1 MNNLDKIKDFVK
13 RESLKDLSKECCGL
27 ILERESGTA
36 IIPCENVSPNPG
48 EHFIISPLDVM
59 EASKSG
65 KLIGFYHSHVVD
77 EEFKLSK
84 YDRLVSQKLMLN
96 SVIYSVTNDSFIDY
110 EPNKH
115 KPDYINRPFIIGL
128 YDCFTL
134 AQDYY
139 KHKLNIHIPD
149 PIESVQK
156 IYRTKEKGEPCPT
169 LLEPYYNKWDFSDPE
184 EFNNIVKLRYDP
196 LSFHKITHKIKNK
209 FWIKEHF
216 LANRFEEVKDTK
228 AGDILL
234 INISVYGREATFP
247 SHCAIF
253 AQNNEIMHH
262 PLNAVSRRAVYGKI
276 YKDLTACIL
285 RHKDMT

>member
-1 MNNLDKIKDFVK
+1 MNNLNETKEFVK
-13 RESLKDLSKECCGL
+13 MEALKDPSRECCGL
-27 ILERESGTA
+27 ILEKESGTVA
-36 IIPCENVSPNPG
+36 IPCENVSPNP
-48 EHFIISPLDVM
+48 EAHFIISPLDVM
-59 EASKSG
+59 ELSKSG
-65 KLIGFYHSHVVD
+65 KLIGFYHSHVMD

-84 YDRLVSQKLMLN
+84 YDRLVSQRLMLD
-96 SVIYSVTNDSFIDY
+96 SVIYSVTNDRFIHHK
-110 EPNKH
+110 PNKH

-134 AQDYY
+134 TQDYY
-139 KHKLNIHIPD
+139 KYELNIHIPD

-156 IYRTKEKGEPCPT
+156 IYRTKEKGEACPT
-169 LLEPYYNKWDFSDPE
+169 LLKPYYDKWDFSDSE
-184 EFNNIVKLRYDP
+184 EFDNIVKLRYDP
-196 LSFHKITHKIKNK
+196 LSFHKITRKIKNK

-216 LANRFEEVKDTK
+216 LANRFKEVNDTK

-234 INISVYGREATFP
+234 INISVYGKEATFP

-262 PLNAVSRRAVYGKI
+262 PLNAMSRRAVYGKI

-285 RHKDMT
+285 RHKDMI

>member
-1 MNNLDKIKDFVK
+1 MNNLNETKEFVK
-13 RESLKDLSKECCGL
+13 IEALKDPSKECCGL
-27 ILERESGTA
+27 ILEKESGTVVV
-36 IIPCENVSPNPG
+36 PCENVSPNP
-48 EHFIISPLDVM
+48 ESHFIISPLDVM
-59 EASKSG
+59 ELSKSG
-65 KLIGFYHSHVVD
+65 KLIGFYHSHVMG

-84 YDRLVSQKLMLN
+84 YDRLVSQRLMLD
-96 SVIYSVTNDSFIDY
+96 SVIYSITNDRFIHHK
-110 EPNKH
+110 PNKH

-139 KHKLNIHIPD
+139 KHELNIHIPD

-156 IYRTKEKGEPCPT
+156 IYRTKEKGEACPT
-169 LLEPYYNKWDFSDPE
+169 LLKPYYDKWDFSDSE
-184 EFNNIVKLRYDP
+184 EFNNIVKLRYNP
-196 LSFHKITHKIKNK
+196 LSFHRITHKIKNK

-216 LANRFEEVKDTK
+216 LANRFKEVNDTK

-234 INISVYGREATFP
+234 INISVYGKEATFP

-262 PLNAVSRRAVYGKI
+262 PLNAMSRRAVYGKI

-285 RHKDMT
+285 RHKDMI